1 MKKLLGFIIS
11 LLLVSMIGLQAQTS
25 GTTYTLPT
33 GQTFYTAF
41 QKTHTGDWAAAE
53 LKDTIGGTATKYWDF
68 AINKSQL
75 YYYTILFE
83 YDTVLTVNRTIGNIL
98 YAYARGSI
106 DGTHWVTID
115 STTLK
120 PTAAYLPPAQL
131 LTATKQAALNDVST
145 GVLWRY
151 IRFTVTGATANEC
164 AIISKLAIK
173 VGLRY

>member
-1 MKKLLGFIIS
+1 MKKFLMIIMG
-11 LLLVSMIGLQAQTS
+11 LLLAVAIQAQTS
-25 GTTYTLPT
+25 GTVYTLGT
-33 GQTFYTAF
+33 NVTYYSAF
-41 QKTHTGDWAAAE
+41 QKTHTGDWAAAD
-53 LKDTIGGTATKYWDF
+53 LKDSIGGTATKYWDF
-68 AINKSQL
+68 AINKSKL
-75 YYYTILFE
+75 YFYQILFE
-83 YDTVLTVNRTIGNIL
+83 YDTVLTSNRTTGNTL

-131 LTATKQAALNDVST
+131 VTATKQAALADVAT
-145 GVLWRY
+145 GVLWKY

-173 VGLRY
+173 IGEK